1 VGGGTPRLPLVSQWS
16 VGRKNHLELHWT
28 LFKLLRF
35 AYVEFSSLVYFALY
49 FGCWM
54 LLRAFCFFFFNTFF
68 GLVSFPRFFM
78 AWLGECGELNKA

>member
-1 VGGGTPRLPLVSQWS
+1 MGGGTPRLPLVSQWS
-16 VGRKNHLELHWT
+16 VGRKNRLELHWT

-54 LLRAFCFFFFNTFF
+54 LLRAFCFFFLILFWSGLLPSVFY
-68 GLVSFPRFFM
+68 GLVGRV
-78 AWLGECGELNKA
+78 WGIE